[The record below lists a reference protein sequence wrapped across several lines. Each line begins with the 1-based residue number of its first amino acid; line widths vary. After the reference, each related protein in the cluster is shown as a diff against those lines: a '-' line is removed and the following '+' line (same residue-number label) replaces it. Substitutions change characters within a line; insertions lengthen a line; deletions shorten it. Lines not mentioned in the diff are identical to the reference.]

1 MYPKFAVNN
10 TYGIKT
16 VNDTIYQYMETALNM
31 NNGCLDQVAAC
42 RATNRTTATEKA
54 ICTEA
59 ENMCRDN
66 VEGPYYANS
75 GRGTYD
81 IRHP

>member
-1 MYPKFAVNN
+1 MKF
-10 TYGIKT
+10 
-16 VNDTIYQYMETALNM
+16 ALNM
-31 NNGCLDQVAAC
+31 MNGCLDQVALC
-42 RATNRTTATEKA
+42 RATNRTTLSEQG

-66 VEGPYYANS
+66 VEGPYYQYS